1 MSTTAPTSVSLGPTS
16 QDRLI
21 KFAEARRTL
30 GLSKS
35 TMYRMLER
43 GDLPCPVKIGALT
56 YFSER
61 ELQEWIANKLAS
73 RGREFQA

>member
-1 MSTTAPTSVSLGPTS
+1 MNITAATAASGGPTHP
-16 QDRLI
+16 DRLI
-21 KFAEARRTL
+21 RFVEARRTL

-43 GDLPCPVKIGALT
+43 GDLPSPVKIGALT

-61 ELQEWIANKLAS
+61 ELQDWIASKLAA
-73 RGREFQA
+73 RMQEGHE